1 MLITSWVWCSP
12 FLHARCRPPL
22 RVLLLSSCVTESR
35 PQNNSRE
42 TIMDPPTGLPDPGSE
57 GFWNNVGGRPAFRS
71 PELQPETS
79 EREDLGRELLETKN
93 VCLIGEGFLLGWV
106 WPSKAWYLC
115 PLGRGDGEWLLGGN
129 HLGALSCW
137 KALLSEFFP
146 KIPCLLQAKSLSP
159 VQPCESTECSPIGFS
174 AYGASP
180 GRNTGVACHGLL

>member
-93 VCLIGEGFLLGWV
+93 VSLIPWGEALSMMGV
-106 WPSKAWYLC
+106 AWAV
-115 PLGRGDGEWLLGGN
+115 PLKEGRGGGVDDC
-129 HLGALSCW
+129 LVGITWGPWVLKRLCSQLWILSGKW
-137 KALLSEFFP
+137 S
-146 KIPCLLQAKSLSP
+146 Q
-159 VQPCESTECSPIGFS
+159 V
-174 AYGASP
+174 
-180 GRNTGVACHGLL
+180 GLRKHHYEQS